1 MQRKKNNWFDI
12 SFSKEPDFGSPNP
25 ESRGLPAWGPQNLEL
40 WLSLKSTLRPQQSTF
55 IHSRDY
61 ALDVV

>member
-12 SFSKEPDFGSPNP
+12 LFFKEPDFGSSNP
-25 ESRGLPAWGPQNLEL
+25 ESRGLPAWGPQDLEL
-40 WLSLKSTLRPQQSTF
+40 WLSPERTLRSQQSTF
-55 IHSRDY
+55 IHSHNY